1 MLALIEPLAALA
13 FLLII
18 VIGHYKAAVESKKR
32 AAEAAKEAA
41 IPRINRTLE
50 DARRLGCPL

>member
-13 FLLII
+13 GLII
-18 VIGHYKAAVESKKR
+18 VLVCHYKGDVESKKR

-41 IPRINRTLE
+41 IPRVNRTLE
-50 DARRLGCPL
+50 DARRIGCPL